1 MSQANA
7 YEQYMLELINAERA
21 KVGAQPLAFD
31 GDLNEAAEN
40 HSSWMIATDT
50 FSHTGAGGSSA
61 GDRMG
66 AAGYTF
72 SGAWTWGENIGW
84 RSTSAPAG
92 LVDEVEQLHTSL
104 MNSSG
109 HRANILND
117 NFREIGVGLEVGPY
131 SSYEGAFV
139 TQDFAKT
146 ATNPFLTGVAF
157 DDLDGDKHYDIN
169 EGLGNF
175 TVSAKNNATGIVT
188 TTQTSSA
195 GGYELE
201 LASGNY
207 TVSFAGNGFTTTTQQ
222 VSIGSKNI
230 KQDLIDPVTGDS
242 TPVPVPAPTPG
253 PTPTPVPAP
262 TPEPAPASEP
272 TPAPEST
279 PAPVPAATSESIST
293 SEPTPTPE
301 STPTTEPTPAPEPNT
316 VTDNSSNPDTL
327 VTPPDDNVIPGSGGN
342 NNNVVNNDL
351 TGKEGNDTF
360 GFYTLGHFQVNDF
373 TIGEDYLFF
382 DSGKFG
388 INSIEQLVS
397 FITNINQ
404 TTDGTTI
411 EFGQDASINLV
422 GINLND
428 ITAGTIIFD
437 L

>member
-31 GDLNEAAEN
+31 GNLNEAAEN

-50 FSHTGAGGSSA
+50 FSHTGAGGSSP

-92 LVDEVEQLHTSL
+92 LVDEVEQLNTSL

-175 TVSAKNNATGIVT
+175 TVSAKNNATGTVT

-207 TVSFAGNGFTTTTQQ
+207 TVSFAGNGFTPTTLQ

-242 TPVPVPAPTPG
+242 TPAPVPAPALE
-253 PTPTPVPAP
+253 PAP
-262 TPEPAPASEP
+262 TP
-272 TPAPEST
+272 
-279 PAPVPAATSESIST
+279 
-293 SEPTPTPE
+293 
-301 STPTTEPTPAPEPNT
+301 EPTPAPEPNT

-382 DSGKFG
+382 DSGKFE

-397 FITNINQ
+397 FITNIDQ

-411 EFGQDASINLV
+411 EFGQDTSINLV

-428 ITAGTIIFD
+428 ITAGMIIFD